1 MEKGIM
7 VSNKGCSGCSTCSI
21 GAACLIDGPLPDFEV
36 MGITGI
42 FGLTS

>member
-7 VSNKGCSGCSTCSI
+7 VSNKGCSTCSI

-42 FGLTS
+42 FGLAS

>member
-7 VSNKGCSGCSTCSI
+7 VSNKGCSGCSGCSI